1 MDIIEAIRTISIDVC
16 QRETCFQD
24 YLASL
29 LNAKVRVIID
39 GIEVDV
45 YGEGFAIEIKVNP
58 RRIYD
63 GIGQALVYKRLL
75 KINEVWLL
83 HIFTHNLD
91 VQSWCKNLG
100 DALEGLLINYA
111 VITPR
116 DNCIAQSD
124 FYEYST

>member
-1 MDIIEAIRTISIDVC
+1 MDIIEAIRAMSIDAC

-24 YLASL
+24 YLAAL

-58 RRIYD
+58 RIYD
-63 GIGQALVYKRLL
+63 GVGQVLAYKRLL

-83 HIFTHNLD
+83 HIFTYKINT
-91 VQSWCKNLG
+91 QSWCKN
-100 DALEGLLINYA
+100 
-111 VITPR
+111 
-116 DNCIAQSD
+116 
-124 FYEYST
+124 